1 MSLNNYTEEARD
13 FLEKMNALNENI
25 ELKLKWLDEEFQL
38 LNNAVEKKDKNKIQ
52 HQIYDMLFI
61 LFEISADYNL
71 DLDNEWN
78 FGRKRKQEK
87 YLPDL

>member
-38 LNNAVEKKDKNKIQ
+38 LNNAVEKKTKIR
-52 HQIYDMLFI
+52 
-61 LFEISADYNL
+61 YNI
-71 DLDNEWN
+71 
-78 FGRKRKQEK
+78 K
-87 YLPDL
+87 YMICYLYFLKYQPIIT

>member
-78 FGRKRKQEK
+78 FDRKRKQEK

>member
-1 MSLNNYTEEARD
+1 MSLNNYTEEARH
-13 FLEKMNALNENI
+13 FLEKMNALNEDV

-38 LNNAVEKKDKNKIQ
+38 LNDAVDKQDKNKIQ

-61 LFEISADYNL
+61 LFEISAEYNL
-71 DLDNEWN
+71 DLDSEWK

-87 YLPDL
+87 YLTDL